1 VQKGSRKVLLQPS
14 NSRASTSK
22 NYTPYMGCW
31 AIPRVTCV
39 TLRDLLRPVLQVR
52 RRYPKTF
59 SAPLC
64 SKTSLTMMTTKVF
77 MVTSTFSEICQQSER
92 HVRFTEFCHFW
103 NSEFMCKILWF
114 GKLMIQFLFIM
125 DTRDYFQLN
134 AKKIVCK
141 NWNLK
146 IWQRFKNVWSVS
158 RALRNVRYT
167 FGAPHKTC
175 ILGLWMDTM

>member
-1 VQKGSRKVLLQPS
+1 MAICMFIAMSVIYRICTVQRTIVY
-14 NSRASTSK
+14 R
-22 NYTPYMGCW
+22 

-64 SKTSLTMMTTKVF
+64 RKTSLTMMTTKVF

-92 HVRFTEFCHFW
+92 HVRFTEFCYFW

-134 AKKIVCK
+134 CTKIVCK

-158 RALRNVRYT
+158 RALRNVRY
-167 FGAPHKTC
+167 ALWELC
-175 ILGLWMDTM
+175 IIQALDITQSFNIILS